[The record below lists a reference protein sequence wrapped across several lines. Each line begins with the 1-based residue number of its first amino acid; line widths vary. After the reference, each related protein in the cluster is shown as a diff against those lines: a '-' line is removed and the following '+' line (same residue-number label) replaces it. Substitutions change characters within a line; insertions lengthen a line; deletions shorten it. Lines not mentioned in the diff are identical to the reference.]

1 MFITPGTRGG
11 NHNITEGQ
19 WTLPDGRNY
28 TIEVR
33 NLALG
38 APYIIQSMAIGGNK
52 FLDGTLLAS
61 LPYDQ
66 GHTSSNSLGMN
77 IGSVAIAI
85 PPSIYL
91 GGYH

>member
-1 MFITPGTRGG
+1 
-11 NHNITEGQ
+11 
-19 WTLPDGRNY
+19 
-28 TIEVR
+28 
-33 NLALG
+33 
-38 APYIIQSMAIGGNK
+38 MAIGGNK